1 MRRVL
6 TDEFLR
12 QHCLEELKR
21 PLSTTG
27 VSLLKNNSTRAMN
40 SYSSVV
46 PSSNPVSYFNTIN
59 TNISNLR
66 KTAVEKKKPLHK
78 LSLLIDEVEKEIDAH
93 NKEMESSRAEER
105 EEEREEDDER
115 AFQEAER
122 DRLEML
128 KPFEEY
134 AEETDVNFPETRP
147 TRAEQDERD
156 LQNFLDTG
164 RGIDYT
170 DVIAQNQ
177 GLSLISRD
185 QRTRAPPERFEPS
198 YE

>member
-66 KTAVEKKKPLHK
+66 KTAVEKKKPLQK

-105 EEEREEDDER
+105 EEEREEDDE
-115 AFQEAER
+115 
-122 DRLEML
+122 
-128 KPFEEY
+128 
-134 AEETDVNFPETRP
+134 
-147 TRAEQDERD
+147 
-156 LQNFLDTG
+156 
-164 RGIDYT
+164 
-170 DVIAQNQ
+170 
-177 GLSLISRD
+177 
-185 QRTRAPPERFEPS
+185 
-198 YE
+198 